1 MFIRSCGHRDLVGN
15 NFTCD
20 MSWLTPTLSNLL
32 AIGQYVNNGTHEFP
46 ANVTYQELDIPSRF
60 SLLHLKY
67 IPNVNYSFKT
77 YKSEVLHIRLVV
89 LVALRDVE
97 QGEELFSSYFTVVH

>member
-1 MFIRSCGHRDLVGN
+1 
-15 NFTCD
+15 

-77 YKSEVLHIRLVV
+77 YKSEVLHMRLVV
-89 LVALRDVE
+89 LVALRDIE